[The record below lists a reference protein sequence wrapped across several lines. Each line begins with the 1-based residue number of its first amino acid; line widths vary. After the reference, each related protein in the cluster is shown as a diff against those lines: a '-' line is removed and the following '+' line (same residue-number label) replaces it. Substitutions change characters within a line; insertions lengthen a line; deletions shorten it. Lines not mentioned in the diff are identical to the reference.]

1 VGPRRLVAA
10 LAVSALLH
18 LMFAAVL
25 TLQTPRRSAT
35 REAAAL
41 IHVRLNLE
49 DGPATAAGLPRT
61 DAAEPKEKRRAPLSE
76 ERERPAP
83 ARQQA
88 QPARD
93 TIASPALPQIP
104 DPTYYSAR
112 ELDAYPR
119 PLASLSF
126 DYPERAARQSL
137 SRKLLVQ
144 LLIDEHGTVREVSV
158 VEAQPADYF
167 EDVALPVLAAARFS
181 PALKNGRAV
190 KSRVLLSVSFAAAGE
205 Q

>member
-1 VGPRRLVAA
+1 
-10 LAVSALLH
+10 
-18 LMFAAVL
+18 MFASVL

-35 REAAAL
+35 REAPAL
-41 IHVRLNLE
+41 IHVRLKLE

-61 DAAEPKEKRRAPLSE
+61 DAPEPKEKRRAPLSDA
-76 ERERPAP
+76 RERPAP

-93 TIASPALPQIP
+93 TTASPAPPQIP

-137 SRKLLVQ
+137 SGKLLVQ

-158 VEAQPADYF
+158 VDAQPADYF

-190 KSRVLLSVSFAAAGE
+190 KSRVLLSLSFGPARQE
-205 Q
+205 TVTSDQ